1 MLALMFRHPKIMDS
15 PSTLSSESI
24 YSDGHTLTIR
34 IVRYSQSLGSDM
46 STTLQLDAVAEQK
59 GNTQMQNTKP
69 IYTFVTDK
77 PNGGMIVECSVCEG
91 QFDTPNSLE
100 SVPQFQ
106 TQHTCPHC
114 KTDVVYPDGASW

>member
-1 MLALMFRHPKIMDS
+1 MLMLVLIFRNLWIMDFH
-15 PSTLSSESI
+15 STLSSESI

-46 STTLQLDAVAEQK
+46 STTLQLDVVAEQK

-77 PNGGMIVECSVCEG
+77 PSGGMIVECSVCQSE
-91 QFDTPNSLE
+91 FDTPNST
-100 SVPQFQ
+100 Q
-106 TQHTCPHC
+106 TEHQCPNC
-114 KTDVVYPDGASW
+114 KTELQYPEYASW